1 MAPVSMWERLKGVFA
16 RETTDVK
23 EGLRDL
29 GASLDEALANKERE
43 LAADPGERFDMTLED
58 VAAANQELD
67 DLLAPREEGSPEGD
81 ARGATASHRLLE
93 PADVSSSPHL
103 LTALRWVTVE
113 PTQDSDPMCGRCDHA
128 AWLEHRAT
136 PLIDRELDNVAA
148 AVAGHP
154 LVNEVIPGDTDVLYV
169 SAPTLHHEDVRLL
182 VAGAIADHLP
192 ADWRTTT
199 PPDLSI

>member
-1 MAPVSMWERLKGVFA
+1 MWERFKGVFA
-16 RETTDVK
+16 RESSDVK

-29 GASLDEALANKERE
+29 GASLDEALAKKERE
-43 LAADPGERFDMTLED
+43 LAADPVERFDMSLED

-67 DLLAPREEGSPEGD
+67 DLIAGQQQGSADGD
-81 ARGATASHRLLE
+81 ARSAPASHRLLE
-93 PADVSSSPHL
+93 PGDVSSSPHL
-103 LTALRWVTVE
+103 QTALNWVTVE

-128 AWLEHRAT
+128 AWLEHRAS

-154 LVNEVIPGDTDVLYV
+154 LVSDVIPGDTDVLYV
-169 SAPTLHHEDVRLL
+169 NAPTLHHEDVRLL
-182 VAGAIADHLP
+182 VAAAIAAHLP
-192 ADWRTTT
+192 AGWRSTT